1 LPELNAYQEERKM
14 PIRKSEKTDSPAN
27 IKKQLEALTGHKI
40 DLSAEQLIKVLNYP
54 LGAYDYTD
62 GSAAWRWIILPG
74 KSCRDAT
81 LLDASGVSFTEA
93 DGRRAFLLSDFV
105 CFPQLRSLAEPIN
118 VLATARSTTPFFVTT
133 THALVNNGTDV
144 QITVFAW
151 DAKGAAAPN
160 VTFDWRCR
168 VVSNQIIG

>member
-1 LPELNAYQEERKM
+1 MPNRKLA
-14 PIRKSEKTDSPAN
+14 KPANPPN
-27 IKKQLEALTGHKI
+27 IKKQLETVTGHKI
-40 DLSAEQLIKVLNYP
+40 DVSAEELIKVIAYP

-62 GSAAWRWIILPG
+62 GSAAWRWIIFPR
-74 KSCRDAT
+74 KNCTDVS
-81 LLDASGVSFTEA
+81 LLDASGVSSTEA
-93 DGRRAFLLSDFV
+93 DGTRVFLLSDFV

-118 VLATARSTTPFFVTT
+118 VLATARSTSPFFVTT
-133 THALVNNGTDV
+133 THTLVNNGTDV

-168 VVSNQIIG
+168 VVSIPVIL